1 MFPSD
6 GRRRESAGF
15 SLMEL
20 MVVVVILGLLLTIVI
35 RNVRNRVPQAR
46 VATVKAQ
53 MREFENA
60 LDDYKLDSGQYP
72 SSEQGLDALVN
83 QPTSGTIP
91 RNYPKEGYIKRIPK
105 DPWGN
110 EYIYVLQNIGS
121 DQYVIIS
128 HGRDG
133 REGGE
138 GEDKDLINTKIYEE

>member
-1 MFPSD
+1 
-6 GRRRESAGF
+6 
-15 SLMEL
+15 
-20 MVVVVILGLLLTIVI
+20 
-35 RNVRNRVPQAR
+35 
-46 VATVKAQ
+46 
-53 MREFENA
+53 MREFENS

-91 RNYPKEGYIKRIPK
+91 RNYPKGGYIKRIPK